1 MEIKCFPSSTIAA
14 AVSSQL
20 DSMPK
25 IYIVYPRVKLGVR
38 REELGV
44 NRNEKILATFYF
56 DL

>member
-1 MEIKCFPSSTIAA
+1 MFSILTIAA